1 MHSKT
6 PGNAWNWIVPNPI
19 CTVFS
24 YTNGQIAYVV
34 WMCSTKELFIL
45 WMGWDGRVQD
55 FNMLLKTMCT
65 LEHMNC
71 FWNFPLIFTDGDWP
85 KLTETEESE
94 TSGEDH
100 CVMFAMCWA
109 GLWPYDVVMG
119 FWAGQSFVCS
129 DKILPEHITSFPLQD
144 LCTTGS
150 LCLEYSAGSL
160 QGWLLLDCS
169 SSGRPF
175 LPVYTE

>member
-1 MHSKT
+1 MDVLDKGTIHIVDGMGWEGARFQHAT
-6 PGNAWNWIVPNPI
+6 QNNVHFRTYELFLEFPFNIYRWWLTEVNWNWGKVKPQVNEI
-19 CTVFS
+19 
-24 YTNGQIAYVV
+24 
-34 WMCSTKELFIL
+34 
-45 WMGWDGRVQD
+45 
-55 FNMLLKTMCT
+55 
-65 LEHMNC
+65 
-71 FWNFPLIFTDGDWP
+71 
-85 KLTETEESE
+85 
-94 TSGEDH
+94 H

-119 FWAGQSFVCS
+119 FWAGQSFVSS
-129 DKILPEHITSFPLQD
+129 DKILPEHTTFFPLQD

-175 LPVYTE
+175 LPVYTD